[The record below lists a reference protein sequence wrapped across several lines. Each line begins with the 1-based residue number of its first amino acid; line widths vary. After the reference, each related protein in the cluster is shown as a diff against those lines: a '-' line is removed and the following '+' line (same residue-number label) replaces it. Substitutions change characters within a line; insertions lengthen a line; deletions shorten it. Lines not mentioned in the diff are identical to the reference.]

1 MNSPLQPVTRPL
13 KRRIILPLLVFGL
26 VAAGIAVFAIQQMV
40 KRQLLGKLRERAE
53 LVANTVNYAAE
64 SIQRRGELQR
74 IVTAIGAETEVTL
87 VVVVG
92 GEPSRVLATTRQEW
106 FDKPLGSLPLAD
118 VREDLEAV
126 LKSKQRHHGF
136 HPASH
141 EFDLTSPLLLNQL
154 AL

>member
-92 GEPSRVLATTRQEW
+92 G
-106 FDKPLGSLPLAD
+106 
-118 VREDLEAV
+118 
-126 LKSKQRHHGF
+126 
-136 HPASH
+136 
-141 EFDLTSPLLLNQL
+141 
-154 AL
+154 